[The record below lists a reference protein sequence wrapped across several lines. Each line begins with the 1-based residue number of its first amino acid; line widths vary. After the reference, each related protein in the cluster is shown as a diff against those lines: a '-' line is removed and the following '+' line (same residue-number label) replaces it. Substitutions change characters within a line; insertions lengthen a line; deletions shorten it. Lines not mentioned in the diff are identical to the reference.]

1 MVQQE
6 RARMTR
12 EKILLGAADVIKRVG
27 YANATLGDIL
37 ETAGV
42 TKGALYFHFESKEDI
57 AHALVEEQHRTTV
70 EAATQILETDASGVE
85 LMMRLCMDLAIR
97 LVDDPVVRAGIRLTT
112 DSSTFATPLQDPYRD
127 WIATFEQLAKRAD
140 LEGETNGRVEPEMLA
155 RVIIPSFTG
164 IQLVSETFTGR
175 KDLPERIYEL
185 WRVLLIAIMP
195 ADKLEGMLTTAEVV
209 FTPPP
214 PRRRR
219 KR

>member
-1 MVQQE
+1 
-6 RARMTR
+6 MTR